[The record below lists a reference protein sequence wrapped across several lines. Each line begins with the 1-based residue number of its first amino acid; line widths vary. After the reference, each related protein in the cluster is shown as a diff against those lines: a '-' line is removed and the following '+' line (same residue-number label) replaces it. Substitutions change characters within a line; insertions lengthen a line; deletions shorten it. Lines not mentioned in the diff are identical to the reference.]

1 MSERF
6 AVIAYEQH
14 LRRMARERRGKD
26 TLALGLALSVIL
38 NFALVAL
45 VVSR

>member
-1 MSERF
+1 MSERV

-26 TLALGLALSVIL
+26 ALALGLTLSVIL
-38 NFALVAL
+38 NIALLAL